1 MNSKILLD
9 DDDRKNQK
17 SAFIVGRYKWCVDK
31 VGQGATQPARDSKS
45 KVAMAN
51 PMRGLL

>member
-1 MNSKILLD
+1 MNSKILL

-17 SAFIVGRYKWCVDK
+17 SAFIVGRYKWHVGE
-31 VGQGATQPARDSKS
+31 VGQGVTQPARDSKS

>member
-9 DDDRKNQK
+9 GDDRKNQK
-17 SAFIVGRYKWCVDK
+17 PAFIVGRYKWFVDK
-31 VGQGATQPARDSKS
+31 VGPGATRTAHDSKS

-51 PMRGLL
+51 PMRGPL